1 MNWPF
6 DNSKFEEKKNILSI
20 GTKLNLITLIES
32 NLYCLDNFVD
42 KFFSIPKGK
51 RYKHIHSNKQT
62 LYVYIIKALLLKLL
76 SVRRL
81 FEIVQIL
88 YRVVIVIDAQ
98 HEKE

>member
-6 DNSKFEEKKNILSI
+6 DNSKFEEKKNIFSI

-32 NLYCLDNFVD
+32 NLYRLDNFVD

-51 RYKHIHSNKQT
+51 KINTHSNKQT

-81 FEIVQIL
+81 FKIVQIL